1 MTDDRRD
8 QQESMSGKYV
18 ARTLFV
24 IWVVVVNVLY
34 YLQFKSLFL
43 ARFASLVHR

>member
-1 MTDDRRD
+1 MTNEQRD
-8 QQESMSGKYV
+8 QLKSAPAKYL
-18 ARTLFV
+18 AQTLFV

>member
-1 MTDDRRD
+1 MTDGQYD
-8 QQESMSGKYV
+8 QHKSAPAKYL
-18 ARTLFV
+18 AQTLFV
-24 IWVVVVNVLY
+24 IWIVVVNALY

>member
-1 MTDDRRD
+1 MTNEQGD
-8 QQESMSGKYV
+8 QRKSSPAKYL
-18 ARTLFV
+18 AQALFI

-34 YLQFKSLFL
+34 YLQFKNLFL

>member
-1 MTDDRRD
+1 MTDEPRN
-8 QQESMSGKYV
+8 QQKSEGAKYLEQ
-18 ARTLFV
+18 ALFV